1 MTQGKWTKYTPNIWR
16 DTLITRAIYH
26 PSARLDIL
34 TAFDTMCCGPTTVYT
49 ATTVTTSVATA
60 IPITTSLRPYATIV
74 YGNRSICVGV
84 SGTEC
89 VSYSTKTETSHFDYL
104 FGRILT
110 TTITSAIPV
119 TTVRTIPIATTTVPC
134 AKREIV
140 EEREEVGVEVE
151 KRSAAAPI
159 AHISSK
165 AGVALLSLALSTWL
179 LA

>member
-1 MTQGKWTKYTPNIWR
+1 
-16 DTLITRAIYH
+16 
-26 PSARLDIL
+26 
-34 TAFDTMCCGPTTVYT
+34 
-49 ATTVTTSVATA
+49 
-60 IPITTSLRPYATIV
+60 
-74 YGNRSICVGV
+74 
-84 SGTEC
+84 C

-151 KRSAAAPI
+151 VEKRSATAPI